1 MNDSMQRPQSLLIV
15 AGIYIGT
22 CFVTAIVLNALSVL
36 IAPPA
41 FTLAARTW
49 LASFLFVGA
58 FTTTCCAGGLLG
70 IWFIIASTDSSIR
83 DHIKTA
89 ILVGIVS
96 SGLFFIDL
104 TVGSD
109 GAMLSATLVTVLS
122 VVIALVVKT
131 YTRGRHLTESS

>member
-96 SGLFFIDL
+96 SGLFFIEVVVEHLKRMAEEDSARFL
-104 TVGSD
+104 RIMESSLCRTVP
-109 GAMLSATLVTVLS
+109 LIPVLS
-122 VVIALVVKT
+122 FA
-131 YTRGRHLTESS
+131 